1 MMIGNSVNTFESQGA
16 ATEAL
21 AEGEKKSFS
30 AGVQR
35 IYENLQ
41 NNQDLWMLHL
51 PPAGTGTKDPHVKAS
66 KAILRIS
73 EVKLHVVEKELKFGL
88 CLEGTCNFTLRG
100 GGLSSSFC
108 SSQYRAIDSN
118 NSSFSNGL

>member
-16 ATEAL
+16 VTEAL
-21 AEGEKKSFS
+21 AQGEEKKRFS
-30 AGVQR
+30 AGVWR

-51 PPAGTGTKDPHVKAS
+51 PPAGTGTEDPHVKAS

-73 EVKLHVVEKELKFGL
+73 EVKLHVVEK
-88 CLEGTCNFTLRG
+88 
-100 GGLSSSFC
+100 S
-108 SSQYRAIDSN
+108 
-118 NSSFSNGL
+118 